1 MDVLKNTNAVLACF
15 VIVAAAAAL
24 SDFQSHDAAPTSAQI
39 ESVAMTAGQLGAA
52 KEERQ
57 LRQWALQG
65 LPVAQRELGLLYRPR
80 LERRAEA
87 LQLFEQAARAG
98 DTEAAFQLG
107 EMYRS
112 AVVGVT
118 PAPAQAWPWY
128 QMAAEKKH
136 PQAALMLALL
146 ARNGE
151 GVARD
156 DAVAAKWLAV
166 ASDLGDAHAM
176 FLLSNAYNDGQGV
189 PRDAIKGRQML
200 EQAAEHDYPPAIQQL
215 AMTVQTGDALSPK
228 DALRAD
234 HLLKEANE
242 HRHNNWNTF

>member
-1 MDVLKNTNAVLACF
+1 MMDVLKNTNAALACF
-15 VIVAAAAAL
+15 AIAAAL
-24 SDFQSHDAAPTSAQI
+24 SACQSHDARPTSAQI
-39 ESVAMTAGQLGAA
+39 ESVAMTAAQQNAAGAEHQLSDWAA
-52 KEERQ
+52 
-57 LRQWALQG
+57 QG

-80 LERRAEA
+80 LERRADA
-87 LQLFEQAARAG
+87 LRLFEQAARAG

-107 EMYRS
+107 EMYRN
-112 AVVGVT
+112 AVVGAT
-118 PAPAQAWPWY
+118 PNPAAAWPWY
-128 QMAAEKKH
+128 EIAAGKKH

-156 DAVAAKWLAV
+156 DVVAAKWLAV
-166 ASDLGDAHAM
+166 ASELGDAHAM

-189 PRDAIKGRQML
+189 PRDAVKGRHML
-200 EQAAEHDYPPAIQQL
+200 EEAAEHDYPPAIQQL
-215 AMTVQTGDALSPK
+215 AITVQTGDALSPK
-228 DALRAD
+228 DELRAD